1 MTDTIWPPDF
11 ANISESKYIVLIQSL
26 RAAVRSGELSV
37 GFKLPPVRE
46 LAWQLGI
53 TPGTVARAY
62 KMAVEEGLVETTV
75 GRGTFVSGQKQ
86 VEPTVQES
94 LINMY
99 QGDDLNFRGVK
110 LPDVGQEASIRRIMR
125 DLGARANAAYLQC
138 TTPDREIATRN
149 AIVYWLKQSF
159 VGRLSPDDI
168 VLGLGAQ
175 HSVLLV
181 LQSCLYG
188 ANPVI
193 LTEELGYPGA
203 RHAANLLRAE
213 LVGVKMDQD
222 GMRPDSLIDAL
233 RKHGGQVLLTCG
245 ATHSPTTIQTTQTRR
260 QEIAEIARQ
269 YQLQVIED
277 DCYCLS
283 EPEGPSYRA
292 LLPDRGWYVSS
303 LTKTV
308 SAALRL
314 GYIACPQGKSDIAR
328 AVAQCSFYGLPV
340 PMLDLCAELLSSG
353 EAERLRRQVILKTE
367 DYVKIAVNVLGKWD
381 IRWRRDVPFIWLKL
395 PRGWRGSTFVAACAA
410 EGIGLKSADEF
421 ALSDGQAPNAVRI
434 ALNPTLPQK
443 EFERGLR
450 RMSQLLEK
458 VPVSV
463 DV

>member
-1 MTDTIWPPDF
+1 
-11 ANISESKYIVLIQSL
+11 
-26 RAAVRSGELSV
+26 
-37 GFKLPPVRE
+37 
-46 LAWQLGI
+46 
-53 TPGTVARAY
+53 
-62 KMAVEEGLVETTV
+62 MAVAEGLVETTV

-86 VEPTVQES
+86 VEPTVQEA
-94 LINMY
+94 LINVY

-125 DLGARANAAYLQC
+125 DLGARASAAYLQC

-149 AIVYWLKQSF
+149 AIVYWLKQSY

-213 LVGVKMDQD
+213 LVGVKMDQEA
-222 GMRPDSLIDAL
+222 MRPDSLIEAL
-233 RKHGGQVLLTCG
+233 RKNGGQVLLTCG
-245 ATHSPTTIQTTQTRR
+245 ATHSPTTIQTTQNRR

-283 EPEGPSYRA
+283 EPDGPSYRA
-292 LLPDRGWYVSS
+292 LVPDRGWYVSS

-308 SAALRL
+308 SAALSL

-434 ALNPTLPQK
+434 ALNPTLPQM